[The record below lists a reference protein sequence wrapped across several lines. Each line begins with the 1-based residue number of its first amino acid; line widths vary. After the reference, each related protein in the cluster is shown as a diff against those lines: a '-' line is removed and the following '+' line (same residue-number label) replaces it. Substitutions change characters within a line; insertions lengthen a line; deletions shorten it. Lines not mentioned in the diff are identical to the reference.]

1 MSEISEVTFQL
12 SRYYA
17 ILTFNPH
24 YHGLFLIF
32 PLSCFLEQDKKLE
45 HRAKFRSCQIINF
58 RCLFFLSIF
67 PHFFLIISPKLIK
80 RQLMWLWQTVSLWLS
95 TENSLASNESD
106 KSFVG
111 TLALLALLLPW
122 RDGIGNPTHLPVK
135 ANTLRKLIQIWDQR
149 VGGVQL
155 RCPPFTTSKK
165 AKSCF
170 YAVPFNLFFFFKRIH
185 PFFFLRNLT
194 VSHDAE
200 ELPCWKTQTA

>member
-1 MSEISEVTFQL
+1 
-12 SRYYA
+12 
-17 ILTFNPH
+17 
-24 YHGLFLIF
+24 
-32 PLSCFLEQDKKLE
+32 
-45 HRAKFRSCQIINF
+45 
-58 RCLFFLSIF
+58 
-67 PHFFLIISPKLIK
+67 
-80 RQLMWLWQTVSLWLS
+80 MWLWQTISLWLS
-95 TENSLASNESD
+95 TENSLASNERD

-185 PFFFLRNLT
+185 PFFFLRDWT

-200 ELPCWKTQTA
+200 ELPCLKDTDGLMTVWIQIPPKSNVPPSKWEPFWSLTFASLKCFKSLHTVHPPTALPFFFFFKYVCPQ